1 MFLATPGPVCLFV
14 FFFIKS
20 PRISLIFETSVLGK
34 PFVTGV
40 QMKEKGD
47 LTVINK

>member
-1 MFLATPGPVCLFV
+1 MFLATLGPVCLF
-14 FFFIKS
+14 FFLMKS

-40 QMKEKGD
+40 QMIEKGD

>member
-1 MFLATPGPVCLFV
+1 MFLATLGPVCLFV
-14 FFFIKS
+14 FLMKS